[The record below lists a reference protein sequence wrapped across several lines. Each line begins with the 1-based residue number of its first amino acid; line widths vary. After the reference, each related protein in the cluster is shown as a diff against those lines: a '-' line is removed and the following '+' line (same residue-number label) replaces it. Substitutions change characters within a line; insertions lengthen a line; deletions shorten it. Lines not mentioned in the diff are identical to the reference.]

1 VILHYTR
8 PRKLEIER
16 GFPMKV
22 TARFLRSILL
32 SGTLLLSFGLTSP
45 TVSLSAQQ
53 TRSGH
58 EFDYYSDD
66 TYITLVGVQIWC
78 NDGSHFGWGQTSPY
92 SIISDS
98 GC

>member
-1 VILHYTR
+1 
-8 PRKLEIER
+8 
-16 GFPMKV
+16 MKV

-32 SGTLLLSFGLTSP
+32 SIMVLTSFALTAP
-45 TVSLSAQQ
+45 TIKLAAQE

-66 TYITLVGVQIWC
+66 TYSCLVGVQIWC
-78 NDGSHFGWGQTSPY
+78 NDGSHIWWGTTSPY
-92 SIISDS
+92 SIISDA

>member
-1 VILHYTR
+1 
-8 PRKLEIER
+8 
-16 GFPMKV
+16 MKV

-32 SGTLLLSFGLTSP
+32 SFMFLTSFALTAP
-45 TVSLSAQQ
+45 TVSLVAQE

-66 TYITLVGVQIWC
+66 TFTTLVGVQIWC
-78 NDGSHFGWGQTSPY
+78 NNGSHFGWGRITPY
-92 SIISDS
+92 VIISDS

>member
-1 VILHYTR
+1 
-8 PRKLEIER
+8 
-16 GFPMKV
+16 MKV

-32 SGTLLLSFGLTSP
+32 SVMFLTSFGLIAP
-45 TVSLSAQQ
+45 TLSLSAQQ

-66 TYITLVGVQIWC
+66 TFSCLVGVQVWC
-78 NDGSHFGWGQTSPY
+78 NDGSNYGWGQVTPY

>member
-1 VILHYTR
+1 
-8 PRKLEIER
+8 
-16 GFPMKV
+16 MKV

-32 SGTLLLSFGLTSP
+32 SGMLITSFGLTAP
-45 TVSLSAQQ
+45 TLSLSAQE

-66 TYITLVGVQIWC
+66 TFSCLIGVQIWC
-78 NDGSHFGWGQTSPY
+78 NDGSHSGWGQTSPY
-92 SIISDS
+92 AIISDS

>member
-1 VILHYTR
+1 
-8 PRKLEIER
+8 
-16 GFPMKV
+16 MKV

-32 SGTLLLSFGLTSP
+32 SIMVLTSFALAAP
-45 TVSLSAQQ
+45 TIKLAAQE

-66 TYITLVGVQIWC
+66 TFTTLVGVQVWC
-78 NDGSHFGWGQTSPY
+78 NNGSHSGWGRPSAY
-92 SIISDS
+92 VIISDA